1 MGTPLS
7 AVAQI
12 RRATLRSDTQD
23 ALRSRIVDGRLP
35 PGDNV
40 VERDLSRELGISRTP
55 LREALIGLEAGG
67 LLRAEPQRGFFV
79 LELSVEEAREIYSLI
94 AMLEAFAVEQGRPAV
109 SESLSEINRR
119 FRAAAGRAQ
128 AVQYDREWH
137 EELIQHCGLPR
148 TAAILH
154 DLRTAAARYE
164 FRFFSGARVI
174 AESARQHNR
183 ILRALHAKDYA
194 AAATF
199 VKQNWEQG
207 LKWVESNFHR

>member
-1 MGTPLS
+1 MESPAS
-7 AVAQI
+7 AVPQI
-12 RRATLRSDTQD
+12 RRATLRSDTLD

-55 LREALIGLEAGG
+55 LREALVGLEAGG

-79 LELSVEEAREIYSLI
+79 LELSVAEAREIYSLT

-109 SESLSEINRR
+109 SQKLNELNRK
-119 FRAAAGRAQ
+119 FRAAGRTE
-128 AVQYDREWH
+128 AVQFDREWH
-137 EELIQHCGLPR
+137 EELIRQCGLAR

-164 FRFFSGARVI
+164 YRFFSGARVI

-183 ILRALHAKDYA
+183 ILRALHAEDYG
-194 AAATF
+194 AAATL

-207 LKWVESNFHR
+207 LQWVESNFHR